1 MQHDDPTTIR
11 ATVNT
16 RLLSKAQRLFTGT
29 LQGRIIELLQNA
41 RRAGATEVVI
51 TNKDGR
57 ISVADN
63 GKGIS
68 DFSELLDLGGSGWN
82 PRNDMESEDSVVTQS
97 DLEQSEDPAG
107 VGLFCLA
114 PRKLVVLSRGC
125 QAVIE
130 DGGWHGDT
138 VEVASAQSPARGS
151 TFIFADEPWSLDS
164 VEPFATYTGMRVV
177 VDGRACRQLNF
188 IEGCSRDYPELGV
201 RIKVVPVDQL
211 PPFCYSDG
219 TRRFSRDQVYV
230 NFFGQVVSLD
240 YQPVDQHQLA
250 YLVELT
256 GIPTGIRLM
265 LPARTRL
272 IENQPLT
279 RLKEVIEWEAYD
291 HLRLVGQHKLAYSQF
306 IRAREL
312 GVVLPEATPDY
323 EVGLLTEDGFGLFP
337 VEVHQPDG
345 LDLSRCYR
353 MDASLDDQEMSQT
366 ANAHLLAAFSPAEM
380 SFVPVTIHDRY
391 NGYAWADLPRIIG
404 VTVVPGKAL
413 FEEWVGSYTL
423 NCVDSLQIEV
433 KTADGRS
440 VRHAVPMAVRPVA
453 IDASDQVCNEEEL
466 YLTPAARTLRDEEVW
481 YHVGGFCDDGDTWDT
496 QLYEFGKELAAFWDR
511 LDGPLESVRR
521 RFVEATWNLPKGWQ
535 SVMTLYDGT
544 IHIRMEDGTTQTVKP
559 PKGGAS

>member
-1 MQHDDPTTIR
+1 MQQDNPTTIQ

-41 RRAGATEVVI
+41 RRAGATEVI
-51 TNKDGR
+51 IKNNDGR
-57 ISVADN
+57 ITVADN

-82 PRNDMESEDSVVTQS
+82 PRKDIECEDTDASQA

-114 PRKLVVLSRGC
+114 PRKLIVQSRGC

-130 DGGWHGDT
+130 GRGWHGDAVQVVPAET
-138 VEVASAQSPARGS
+138 PAQGS
-151 TFIFADEPWSLDS
+151 TFIFTDEPWSFDS

-177 VDGRACRQLNF
+177 VDDKPCRQLNF
-188 IEGCSRDYPELGV
+188 IEGRSRDYPELGI
-201 RIKVVPVDQL
+201 RIKVVPIDQL

-240 YQPVDQHQLA
+240 HQPVDRHQLA

-256 GIPTGIRLM
+256 GMPTGIRLM

-272 IENQPLT
+272 IENQALAK
-279 RLKEVIEWEAYD
+279 LKEVIEWEAYD
-291 HLRLVGQHKLAYSQF
+291 HLRLAGQHKLAYSQF

-312 GVVLPEATPDY
+312 GVSLPEATPDY
-323 EVGLLTEDGFGLFP
+323 EVGLLSEDGFGLFP

-345 LDLSRCYR
+345 MDLSRCYR
-353 MDASLDDQEMSQT
+353 MDASLDDEAMSQT
-366 ANAHLLAAFSPAEM
+366 ANAHLLAAFSPTEL
-380 SFVPVTIHDRY
+380 SFIPVTIHERY
-391 NGYAWADLPRIIG
+391 NGYAWADLPRITG
-404 VTVVPGKAL
+404 VTVVPGKTL
-413 FEEWVGSYTL
+413 FEEWVGSYNL
-423 NCVDSLQIEV
+423 NCVDSLHIEV

-440 VRHAVPMAVRPVA
+440 VRHAVPMAVRPD
-453 IDASDQVCNEEEL
+453 DADANDQVYQEEEL
-466 YLTPAARTLRDEEVW
+466 YLTPAARNLRDEEIW
-481 YHVGGFCDDGDTWDT
+481 YHMGGFCDDGDTWDT
-496 QLYEFGKELAAFWDR
+496 QLYEFGKELAAFWDQ

-535 SVMTLYDGT
+535 SVMTLADGT
-544 IHIRMEDGTTQTVKP
+544 MQIRMEDGKTQTVNP
-559 PKGGAS
+559 PKGGAL

>member
-1 MQHDDPTTIR
+1 M
-11 ATVNT
+11 NT

-51 TNKDGR
+51 TNKDGL
-57 ISVADN
+57 ITVADN

-82 PRNDMESEDSVVTQS
+82 PRKDIESEDSDAAQS

-114 PRKLVVLSRGC
+114 PRKLIVQSNGF

-130 DGGWHGDT
+130 DGGWHGDAVKVVT
-138 VEVASAQSPARGS
+138 CQTLSQGS

-164 VEPFATYTGMRVV
+164 VEPFATYTGMRVI
-177 VDGRACRQLNF
+177 VDGKLCRQLNF
-188 IEGCSRDYPELGV
+188 IEGRSRDYPELGV
-201 RIKVVPVDQL
+201 RVKVVPVDQL

-240 YQPVDQHQLA
+240 YQPVDRHQLA

-256 GIPTGIRLM
+256 GMPTGIRLM

-272 IENQPLT
+272 IENQALA

-291 HLRLVGQHKLAYSQF
+291 YLRLAGHHKLAYSQF
-306 IRAREL
+306 MRAREL
-312 GVVLPEATPDY
+312 GIALPEATPDY
-323 EVGLLTEDGFGLFP
+323 EVGLLGEDSFGLFP
-337 VEVHQPDG
+337 VEVHQPEG
-345 LDLSRCYR
+345 MDLSRCYR
-353 MDASLDDQEMSQT
+353 MDANLDDQEMSQT
-366 ANAHLLAAFSPAEM
+366 ANAHLLAAFSPAEL
-380 SFVPVTIHDRY
+380 FFLPVTIHDRY

-404 VTVVPGKAL
+404 VTVVSGKAL

-433 KTADGRS
+433 KTTDGRS
-440 VRHAVPMAVRPVA
+440 FRHAVPMAVRPVET
-453 IDASDQVCNEEEL
+453 STNDQVCHEEEL

-481 YHVGGFCDDGDTWDT
+481 YHMGGFCDDGDTWDT
-496 QLYEFGKELAAFWDR
+496 QLYEFGKELAAFWDQ

-521 RFVEATWNLPKGWQ
+521 CFVEATWELPKGWQ
-535 SVMTLYDGT
+535 SVMTLADGT
-544 IHIRMEDGTTQTVKP
+544 MEIRMEDGRTQTVKP
-559 PKGGAS
+559 PQGGAS